1 VVFVIDCNDKQ
12 RIPLA
17 KQELLNLSE
26 KIGRSTSIPI
36 IIAANKQDL
45 SSLLKMFF
53 FLIYYLILYF
63 LESLGKEEL
72 TLALSLPKIKSNEWK
87 IFELSALTGKS
98 YSIKK
103 KLKKI
108 FNYLYRWW
116 CYGNVLLF
124 ISIDSYSSIDK

>member
-103 KLKKI
+103 KLKK
-108 FNYLYRWW
+108 NLQ
-116 CYGNVLLF
+116 LF
-124 ISIDSYSSIDK
+124 V